1 MEIENLSKDELEDLI
16 KKAQNQIVI
25 VENTKLDDGYLKM
38 FEIAKELGLTIL
50 ELNEHGENRKLNK
63 KSSVKA
69 DPKYRNPNNHKEV
82 WMGRG
87 KRPYWL
93 NREIESGKTLESFL
107 IV

>member
-1 MEIENLSKDELEDLI
+1 MEVENLSKDQLEDLI
-16 KKAQNQIVI
+16 QKAQNQIVV
-25 VENTKLDDGYLKM
+25 VENKKLDDGYLKM

-63 KSSVKA
+63 KPVVKA

-82 WMGRG
+82 WAGRG
-87 KRPYWL
+87 KRPSWL

>member
-1 MEIENLSKDELEDLI
+1 MSFNIAIDGPAGAGKSTI
-16 KKAQNQIVI
+16 AKK
-25 VENTKLDDGYLKM
+25 
-38 FEIAKELGLTIL
+38 IAKELGLTIL

-63 KSSVKA
+63 KPVVKA

-82 WMGRG
+82 WAGRG
-87 KRPYWL
+87 KRPSWL

>member
-1 MEIENLSKDELEDLI
+1 MEIENLSKDQLECLI
-16 KKAQNQIVI
+16 KKAQNQIVV
-25 VENTKLDDGYLKM
+25 VENTNLDDGYLKM

-63 KSSVKA
+63 KPVVKA

-82 WMGRG
+82 WPGRG
-87 KRPYWL
+87 KRPSWL